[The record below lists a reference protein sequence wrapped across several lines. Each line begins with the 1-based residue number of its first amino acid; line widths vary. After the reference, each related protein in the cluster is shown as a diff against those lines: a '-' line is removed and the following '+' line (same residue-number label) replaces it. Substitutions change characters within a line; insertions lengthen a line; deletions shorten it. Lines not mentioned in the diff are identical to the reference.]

1 VRDVLKTLY
10 GWEEV
15 DKVEVEGGEE
25 AGGLGGGR
33 ADVAME

>member
-15 DKVEVEGGEE
+15 DEVEVEGGEE
-25 AGGLGGGR
+25 AGGLGGGGEL
-33 ADVAME
+33 M